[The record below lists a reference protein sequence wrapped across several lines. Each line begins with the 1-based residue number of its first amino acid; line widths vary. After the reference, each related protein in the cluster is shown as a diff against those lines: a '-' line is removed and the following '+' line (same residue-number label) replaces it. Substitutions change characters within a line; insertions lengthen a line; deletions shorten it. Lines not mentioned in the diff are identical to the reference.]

1 MDFWRRIAN
10 NSANSVPCGYRGQST
25 TVKAYP
31 NHIEIWINGSL
42 VASHKR
48 LYGRKEESLDLKH
61 YLPILAQKG
70 RAMRFCSSCAETG
83 SIHIH

>member
-1 MDFWRRIAN
+1 M
-10 NSANSVPCGYRGQST
+10 
-25 TVKAYP
+25 KAYP